1 MRTIY
6 KLNEDDIKKILA
18 DHFEA
23 LPEEIKIGHM
33 VDKEAFGGEPEIR
46 TVIEIDTVQE

>member
-23 LPEEIKIGHM
+23 LPEEVEITHM
-33 VDKEAFGGEPEIR
+33 VDSGFDNNEQKVKTEI
-46 TVIEIDTVQE
+46 TIDTVVE

>member
-23 LPEEIKIGHM
+23 LPEE
-33 VDKEAFGGEPEIR
+33 VEI
-46 TVIEIDTVQE
+46 THAVSGFDNNEQKVKTEITIDTVVE

>member
-1 MRTIY
+1 MRIIY

-33 VDKEAFGGEPEIR
+33 VNATGFGEEPEVR
-46 TVIEIDTVQE
+46 TEIEIDTIQE

>member
-23 LPEEIKIGHM
+23 LPEEVEITHM
-33 VDKEAFGGEPEIR
+33 VDRGFDNNEQKVKTEI
-46 TVIEIDTVQE
+46 TIDTVVE

>member
-1 MRTIY
+1 MRIIY

-23 LPEEIKIGHM
+23 LPEEIKIMHM
-33 VDKEAFGGEPEIR
+33 VDEGFGNEREIR
-46 TVIEIDTVQE
+46 TEIEIDTVQE

>member
-23 LPEEIKIGHM
+23 LPEE
-33 VDKEAFGGEPEIR
+33 VEI
-46 TVIEIDTVQE
+46 THAVYSGIDNNEQKVKTEITIDTVVE

>member
-1 MRTIY
+1 MRIIY
-6 KLNEDDIKKILA
+6 KLNEDDIRKILA

-33 VDKEAFGGEPEIR
+33 VNAEGIGDEPLVR
-46 TVIEIDTVQE
+46 TEIEIDTIQE

>member
-1 MRTIY
+1 MRIIY

-23 LPEEIKIGHM
+23 LEDEVKIEHVTAGFE
-33 VDKEAFGGEPEIR
+33 DRIETQTRI
-46 TVIEIDTVQE
+46 VIETVQE